1 MEREDFKTIP
11 NLHTH
16 TCLCRHAQG
25 TPDDYCKEAKRYTN
39 IIGISDHGPFPDNR
53 YIHSS
58 MFYEEL
64 EDYVRLIGDAR
75 KLNPDMTVLAG
86 LEIEW
91 CNDMGK
97 VYYLQDLV
105 SDCKLDYLVGS
116 AHYSG
121 FDLARQQHFCSYKPT
136 LQVMKGFVDVT
147 LKLISCGVFTFI
159 AHPDAMMLRWEKV
172 TSDHEKMFAD
182 ILDAASEAGVPLE
195 FNASGLRGKRRY
207 PCMRFWEM
215 ASERENLKVVLNSDA
230 HKPCELYDEFTS
242 EALETARALKLNIC
256 NEEIAQKIIKGSEK

>member
-1 MEREDFKTIP
+1 MEYEDFRTIP

-25 TPDDYCKEAKRYTN
+25 TPDDYCREAKKYTR

-53 YIHSS
+53 YVHSS

-64 EDYVRLIGDAR
+64 DDYTGMIAQAR
-75 KLNPDMTVLAG
+75 RANPDMTILAG

-91 CNDMGK
+91 CSDMGK
-97 VYYLQDLV
+97 VYYMQDLIN
-105 SDCKLDYLVGS
+105 DCKLDYLVGS

-121 FDLARQQHFCSYKPT
+121 FDLARQHHFFNYKPN

-159 AHPDAMMLRWEKV
+159 AHPDAMMATWDKV
-172 TSDHEKMFAD
+172 TSDHEKMFSD
-182 ILDAASEAGVPLE
+182 ILDAAAETGVPLE
-195 FNASGLRGKRRY
+195 FNASGLRSSRRY
-207 PCMRFWEM
+207 PCMKFWEM
-215 ASERENLKVVLNSDA
+215 ASERENLKVVVNSDA
-230 HKPCELYDEFTS
+230 HKPYELYDEFTAQ
-242 EALETARALKLNIC
+242 ALETARALKLNIC
-256 NEEIAQKIIKGSEK
+256 NEEIAQKIINGSEK

>member
-1 MEREDFKTIP
+1 M
-11 NLHTH
+11 
-16 TCLCRHAQG
+16 
-25 TPDDYCKEAKRYTN
+25 
-39 IIGISDHGPFPDNR
+39 GI
-53 YIHSS
+53 
-58 MFYEEL
+58 
-64 EDYVRLIGDAR
+64 
-75 KLNPDMTVLAG
+75 
-86 LEIEW
+86 
-91 CNDMGK
+91 
-97 VYYLQDLV
+97 
-105 SDCKLDYLVGS
+105 
-116 AHYSG
+116 
-121 FDLARQQHFCSYKPT
+121 
-136 LQVMKGFVDVT
+136 DVT
-147 LKLISCGVFTFI
+147 KAEAILLSHSHNDHTGGLAPLLELDFAQKPVFI

-256 NEEIAQKIIKGSEK
+256 NEEIAQKIIKLIVHIIQSI